1 MPLAGFCSRCLS
13 ATAVDRAAG
22 SRAWTS
28 FFVLGAS
35 CRVLNHA
42 ATSGRV
48 TVSTGRA
55 PRAGM
60 MCVEARAKLL
70 PLALRKS
77 HRVWAWALSSKA
89 RGVRVPVSLPSTAQ
103 VVEPSARLRVRM
115 PAMAKRC
122 GPAVD
127 RIPPPV
133 DGGAVIPW
141 LTRDSPV
148 REGGLEPPPSNTRT
162 STSS

>member
-48 TVSTGRA
+48 RA
-55 PRAGM
+55 RTSLQPSRSSGTDT
-60 MCVEARAKLL
+60 
-70 PLALRKS
+70 LAIDRGEEKMTSPVQRLKI
-77 HRVWAWALSSKA
+77 RVASGAKA
-89 RGVRVPVSLPSTAQ
+89 RPLCWR
-103 VVEPSARLRVRM
+103 
-115 PAMAKRC
+115 
-122 GPAVD
+122 
-127 RIPPPV
+127 
-133 DGGAVIPW
+133 
-141 LTRDSPV
+141 
-148 REGGLEPPPSNTRT
+148 
-162 STSS
+162 

>member
-60 MCVEARAKLL
+60 MCVEAGAKLL

-77 HRVWAWALSSKA
+77 HRVWAWALSSKV
-89 RGVRVPVSLPSTAQ
+89 RGVWVPVSASRHSTAQ
-103 VVEPSARLRVRM
+103 VVVPSLRERSRM
-115 PAMAKRC
+115 LAMSK
-122 GPAVD
+122 P
-127 RIPPPV
+127 
-133 DGGAVIPW
+133 
-141 LTRDSPV
+141 
-148 REGGLEPPPSNTRT
+148 
-162 STSS
+162 